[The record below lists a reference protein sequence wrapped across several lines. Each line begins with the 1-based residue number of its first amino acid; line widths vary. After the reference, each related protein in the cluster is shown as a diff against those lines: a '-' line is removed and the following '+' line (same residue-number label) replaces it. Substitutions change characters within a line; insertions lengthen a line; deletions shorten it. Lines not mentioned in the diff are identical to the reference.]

1 MTPLEIQFELRKRDI
16 LQKLIA
22 LEEGKSEMAVSK
34 VINKS
39 MVSNQLMRA
48 VAQKIDKKPSEVFP
62 EYYQAKPKRSNVA

>member
-34 VINKS
+34 VINKRL
-39 MVSNQLMRA
+39 VSNHLMRA
-48 VAQKIDKKPSEVFP
+48 VSQKIEREPSEVFP
-62 EYYQAKPKRSNVA
+62 EYFLSPSKRHKAA